1 MSLPKL
7 GRKVRTES
15 GKGFPSA
22 VRFADAIAAALH
34 QQYGDSHA
42 AIKSVM
48 HIANVTERT
57 AKNWFQAKN
66 GPNGESLMVLCR
78 HSDQVFETF
87 LRLSG
92 RDRYLRLKKVSDMK
106 STVRQMTA
114 LLEELD

>member
-1 MSLPKL
+1 M
-7 GRKVRTES
+7 
-15 GKGFPSA
+15 
-22 VRFADAIAAALH
+22 RFADAIAAALH

-78 HSDQVFETF
+78 HSDQVFETV
-87 LRLSG
+87 LRLAG
-92 RDRYLRLKKVSDMK
+92 RSRYLKLKTFSDMK
-106 STVRQMTA
+106 GTVRKMAA
-114 LLEELD
+114 LLADMD